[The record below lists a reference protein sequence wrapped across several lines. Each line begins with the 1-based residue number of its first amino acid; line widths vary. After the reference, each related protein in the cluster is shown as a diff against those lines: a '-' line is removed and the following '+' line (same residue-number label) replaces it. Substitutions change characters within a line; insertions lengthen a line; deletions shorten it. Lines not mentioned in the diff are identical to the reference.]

1 MMVKKT
7 GDERTD
13 YLIDKEAAVI
23 KALEES
29 AAEKG
34 KEIRELIE
42 RFWQTRAKR
51 LERQNDGES
60 YGA

>member
-1 MMVKKT
+1 MVEKT

-34 KEIRELIE
+34 KEIKERIE
-42 RFWQTRAKR
+42 RVHQMRAKK
-51 LERQNDGES
+51 LERQND
-60 YGA
+60 